1 MTVMDD
7 RDAPEELQSPDHA
20 ASILGI
26 ALGCASYAFAHRF
39 APPMVHY
46 LPEIGEWS
54 TDPPPELIAMSYFG
68 VVPYGLLGF
77 VVGWAIAKIP
87 GVGPWLHTQ
96 GARKLTAAATAAI
109 AGALL
114 YHVAF
119 ELAGHAS

>member
-1 MTVMDD
+1 MTAMDD
-7 RDAPEELQSPDHA
+7 REPAEELQRPDHA

-26 ALGCASYAFAHRF
+26 ALGCASYVCAHRVGR
-39 APPMVHY
+39 PLVQY

-54 TDPPPELIAMSYFG
+54 TDPPPHLIAMSYFG
-68 VVPYGLLGF
+68 LVPYGLLGF
-77 VVGWAIAKIP
+77 VMGWAIAKIP
-87 GVGPWLHTQ
+87 GVRTWLHSQ
-96 GARKLTAAATAAI
+96 GARKLGAAATAAI